1 MAGHRAPDPT
11 TSSETPLAGKPAKR
25 RSSTEVRQ
33 LILQAALQLFGEKGY
48 AATSTVEIA
57 TQAGVA
63 ESVIFRQ
70 FGDKAALFSRA
81 ALEPFGQF
89 VHKLESVWAEVD
101 DAGLDDE
108 TFMLQLITELHR
120 HVKSHK
126 DELRSLL
133 LTGSGDGGPTE
144 ISLAQQAFGLSIN
157 EALPVGAA
165 WENDRGTQVP
175 RLWLRIRLAIA
186 MVTAMVLF
194 EDWFLA
200 ARPDGA
206 GPLGEDELAKE
217 IAAAVI
223 RGLITDQ
230 RPPGS

>member
-1 MAGHRAPDPT
+1 
-11 TSSETPLAGKPAKR
+11 
-25 RSSTEVRQ
+25 
-33 LILQAALQLFGEKGY
+33 
-48 AATSTVEIA
+48 
-57 TQAGVA
+57 
-63 ESVIFRQ
+63 VIFRR
-70 FGDKAALFSRA
+70 FGDKAALFSLA

-89 VHKLESVWAEVD
+89 VQKLESVWDEVD

-108 TFMLQLITELHR
+108 TFMLRLITELHR

-144 ISLAQQAFGLSIN
+144 IAQAQQAFGRSMN

-206 GPLGEDELAKE
+206 EPLGENELAKE
-217 IAAAVI
+217 IAGAVI

-230 RPPGS
+230 SPPGG

>member
-1 MAGHRAPDPT
+1 MARASDPAM
-11 TSSETPLAGKPAKR
+11 SSGTPAADKPAKR
-25 RSSTEVRQ
+25 RSSTEVRR
-33 LILQAALQLFGEKGY
+33 LILQAALRLFAEKGY
-48 AATSTVEIA
+48 AATSTLEIA
-57 TQAGVA
+57 TRAGVA

-70 FGDKAALFSRA
+70 FGDKAALFSQA

-89 VHKLESVWAEVD
+89 VQKLESVWGEVD
-101 DAGLDDE
+101 DAGSGDE
-108 TFMLQLITELHR
+108 AFMLQLITELHR
-120 HVKSHK
+120 HVRAHK

-133 LTGSGDGGPTE
+133 LTGNGNGQPTE
-144 ISLAQQAFGLSIN
+144 ISQAQQAFGQSMN

-165 WENDRGTQVP
+165 WETDRGRQVP

-206 GPLGEDELAKE
+206 EPLTENDLAKE
-217 IAAAVI
+217 IAGAVI

>member
-1 MAGHRAPDPT
+1 MAGHRAGEPT
-11 TSSETPLAGKPAKR
+11 TSSGTPSLDKPAKR
-25 RSSTEVRQ
+25 RSSTEVRR
-33 LILQAALQLFGEKGY
+33 LILQAALHLFAENGY
-48 AATSTVEIA
+48 AATSTLEIA
-57 TQAGVA
+57 TRAGVA

-70 FGDKAALFSRA
+70 FGDKAALFSQA

-89 VHKLESVWAEVD
+89 IQKLESVWDEVD
-101 DAGLDDE
+101 DAGSGDE

-120 HVKSHK
+120 HVRSHK

-133 LTGSGDGGPTE
+133 LTGSGDGQPTE
-144 ISLAQQAFGLSIN
+144 ISRAQQAFGRSLN
-157 EALPVGAA
+157 QALPVGAA
-165 WENDRGTQVP
+165 WENDRGRQVP

-206 GPLGEDELAKE
+206 EPLGENDLAKE
-217 IAAAVI
+217 IAGAVI